1 MITEERKGTHQK
13 KVRKGHHNNKR
24 PNDPTT
30 QRPNHQQHSRLRGM
44 NNVPTTGMAC
54 NTLKMASVT
63 NPRLAANPAFIKSAM
78 TPKGSI
84 NPIYTTT
91 NTETNA

>member
-1 MITEERKGTHQK
+1 
-13 KVRKGHHNNKR
+13 
-24 PNDPTT
+24 
-30 QRPNHQQHSRLRGM
+30 M